1 MTEKRYSYD
10 PKQVAI
16 LKDGEFWLDGQIDT
30 ACNHSEICNEL
41 NQLSEENEQLSH
53 DATVLIYSN
62 QEYRKENEQLKTK
75 NNAYL
80 QDIEMFKEE
89 NTTLKLENQELH
101 KLNQEYIDS
110 LSDEKK
116 ETLSEMLNAILGDDG
131 E

>member
-1 MTEKRYSYD
+1 MTENKRFT
-10 PKQVAI
+10 AI
-16 LKDGEFWLDGQIDT
+16 GENVWQDGEVWCVAGGKHCADVIAT
-30 ACNHSEICNEL
+30 AL
-41 NQLSEENEQLSH
+41 NDLAEENEQLKH
-53 DATVLIYSN
+53 DATVLICSN

-75 NNAYL
+75 NAYL